1 MEYKF
6 NEYERIFDTPSKK
19 MEERTIV
26 EKILSI
32 LNENDKYNSLE
43 NFYNDNMN
51 FETFLKNNNLENVLK
66 HFGNQLNQDDY
77 DKIINNLRKMVEKK
91 STFDTD
97 NIQKND
103 IDEKQYVTYNGKSD
117 NYYLNN
123 SYDNKS
129 IEEQMEE
136 IQRQTPYFQTS
147 DTNENTELIMKEMK
161 EKKKIN
167 LILRYLNEIN
177 FEILTQEQQDLFK
190 FAFDYQQKNPGL
202 IRIDL
207 DESVMIDEKDN
218 IMKIEK
224 IDGNYKIINGDED
237 YNKPEDTTINLDK
250 DLHETK
256 SKSLNL
262 MPKTQLFS

>member
-77 DKIINNLRKMVEKK
+77 
-91 STFDTD
+91 
-97 NIQKND
+97 
-103 IDEKQYVTYNGKSD
+103 
-117 NYYLNN
+117 YYLNN